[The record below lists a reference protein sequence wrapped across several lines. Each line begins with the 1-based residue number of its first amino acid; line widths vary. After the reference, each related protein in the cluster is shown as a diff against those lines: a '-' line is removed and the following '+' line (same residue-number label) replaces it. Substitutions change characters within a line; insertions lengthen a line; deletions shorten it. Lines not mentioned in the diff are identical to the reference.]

1 MTHSDSLQ
9 QEKSKN
15 SLENIFFGT
24 QTSAFTMA
32 KKRLIRTRARVR
44 REKIKLQILRLYGL
58 SHPARAQVLDH
69 APSTSQCPLEQSAL
83 GPVRTALGQILRREA
98 GTSDQQTNLEFN

>member
-1 MTHSDSLQ
+1 MTHTDSLHK
-9 QEKSKN
+9 EKSKN

-24 QTSAFTMA
+24 QTSAFTLA

-58 SHPARAQVLDH
+58 SHSARAQGLDC
-69 APSTSQCPLEQSAL
+69 APTTADCPLEQSAL
-83 GPVRTALGQILRREA
+83 GRVRTALGQILRREA